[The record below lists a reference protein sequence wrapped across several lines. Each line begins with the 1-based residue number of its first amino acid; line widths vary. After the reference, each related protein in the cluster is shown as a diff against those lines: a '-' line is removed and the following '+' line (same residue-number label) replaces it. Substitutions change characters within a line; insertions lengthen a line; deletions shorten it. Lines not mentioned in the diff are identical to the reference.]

1 MGIRHA
7 RIGFTGLDS
16 PRPVSS
22 ENDGGAPP
30 RSSRRRGARHAVKL
44 KPFTRRGLDV
54 LFVALNPPE
63 QSNSNGHYFSG
74 DRSAFFKLLQ
84 HSGLITKPVDKAF
97 ADEKVFGSTEVNYL
111 NASFGV
117 IDLVEDVV
125 ETDSGEVPV
134 TADDVKR
141 LLMRI
146 RELKPRFVCVIHSK
160 VRDAL
165 NTYGSL
171 HRQLD
176 YGCCGK
182 VLPNCWSEF
191 VLNYFPNGNNI
202 PDADKIRIFRLLRDR
217 LGANL

>member
-1 MGIRHA
+1 MQIA
-7 RIGFTGLDS
+7 TA
-16 PRPVSS
+16 
-22 ENDGGAPP
+22 E
-30 RSSRRRGARHAVKL
+30 VKL
-44 KPFTRRGLDV
+44 TPFTRQGLDV

-74 DRSAFFKLLQ
+74 NKAAFFKLLEM
-84 HSGLITKPVDKAF
+84 SGLITQPVPKAF
-97 ADEKVFGSTEVNYL
+97 ADEIVFGGTEVNYL
-111 NASFGV
+111 NSSFGV

-134 TADDVKR
+134 TADDVNR

-146 RELKPRFVCVIHSK
+146 RDLKPRFVCVIHSK

-165 NTYGSL
+165 KRYGDL
-171 HRQLD
+171 RLA

-182 VLPNCWSEF
+182 ILPNCSTEF

-202 PDADKIRIFRLLRDR
+202 SDEKKIEIFGLLRDR
-217 LGANL
+217 LSLK